1 MLIATDNASVSLTV
15 NFKGEYNALDIFGV
29 VATLDV
35 PARSESDG
43 CSVPYEIHGA
53 TQWKRR
59 RFV

>member
-1 MLIATDNASVSLTV
+1 MLIATDKASVSLTV

-29 VATLDV
+29 VDTLDV
-35 PARSESDG
+35 SARLRRDG
-43 CSVPYEIHGA
+43 CPVSYEVRGA